1 MAARTAD
8 STYTFEITSSEAL
21 QAHPKSGLSTVVV
34 SGFCTDP
41 DGKRLAFVA
50 TNNLDMRYPERFKV
64 NWNGSLPRLP
74 KQVGHGLDDERK
86 QAGHRPSR
94 GLYMTRGARIA
105 IAMKCKALWP
115 VSKQLPA
122 AVPVAAA

>member
-1 MAARTAD
+1 MPPVTAN
-8 STYTFEITSSEAL
+8 STYTFEITSSEELAR
-21 QAHPKSGLSTVVV
+21 HPKSGLNTVVV

-64 NWNGSLPRLP
+64 NWNGSKPRLP
-74 KQVGHGLDDERK
+74 KQVGHGLEDERK
-86 QAGHRPSR
+86 AVAHKPAR

-105 IAMKCKALWP
+105 IALRCKQLWP
-115 VSKQLPA
+115 RNRQLA
-122 AVPVAAA
+122 AVAAA

>member
-1 MAARTAD
+1 MATRTAD
-8 STYTFEITSSEAL
+8 SSYTFEITSSEQLAR
-21 QAHPKSGLSTVVV
+21 HPKSGLCTVVV

-64 NWNGSLPRLP
+64 NWNGNLPRLP
-74 KQVGHGLDDERK
+74 KAVGHGLDDERK

>member
-64 NWNGSLPRLP
+64 NWNGNLPRLP
-74 KQVGHGLDDERK
+74 KAVGHGLDDERK

-105 IAMKCKALWP
+105 IAMKCKARWP

>member
-1 MAARTAD
+1 MPVTAN
-8 STYTFEITSSEAL
+8 STYTFEITNSERL
-21 QAHPKSGLSTVVV
+21 LAHPKSGLNTVVV

-74 KQVGHGLDDERK
+74 KHVGHGLEDERK
-86 QAGHRPSR
+86 AAGHKPAR

-115 VSKQLPA
+115 VSKQRPAVVPA
-122 AVPVAAA
+122 AAAA

>member
-1 MAARTAD
+1 MARTAD
-8 STYTFEITSSEAL
+8 SSYTFEITSSEAL

-64 NWNGSLPRLP
+64 NWNGNLPRLP

-115 VSKQLPA
+115 VAKQLP
-122 AVPVAAA
+122 VVRVAAA

>member
-1 MAARTAD
+1 VAARTAD

>member
-1 MAARTAD
+1 MPVTAN
-8 STYTFEITSSEAL
+8 STYTFEITNSERL
-21 QAHPKSGLSTVVV
+21 QAHPKSGLNTVVV

-50 TNNLDMRYPERFKV
+50 TNNLDMRYPERVKV
-64 NWNGSLPRLP
+64 NWNGSLTRLP
-74 KQVGHGLDDERK
+74 KQVGHGLEDERK
-86 QAGHRPSR
+86 AAADKPAR

-115 VSKQLPA
+115 VSKQRPA
-122 AVPVAAA
+122 AVPAAAA

>member
-1 MAARTAD
+1 MPVTAN
-8 STYTFEITSSEAL
+8 STYTFEITNSERL
-21 QAHPKSGLSTVVV
+21 QAHPKSGLNTVVV

-74 KQVGHGLDDERK
+74 KQVGHGLEDERK
-86 QAGHRPSR
+86 AVAHKPAR

-115 VSKQLPA
+115 VSKQRPA
-122 AVPVAAA
+122 AVPAAAA